1 MPIERVGFDQV
12 WQRTLFVL
20 DAATPADIP
29 QHFSL
34 SSEYFVC
41 LLAWDARTA
50 SADEISAVAGSLL
63 DGGAV
68 YVVAWGA
75 DCGRVHD
82 IIDENR
88 NEVDGPVVMTTWHEG
103 EELRD
108 AIRFVLAAAVPDDG
122 FQAHCRSTL
131 GIAIGSPGTVA
142 QIRRAF
148 ANPADFV
155 HKQDASG

>member
-1 MPIERVGFDQV
+1 MRIERVGFDHT
-12 WQRTLFVL
+12 WQRELFVL

-34 SSEYFVC
+34 SSEHFVC
-41 LLAWDARTA
+41 LLAWDAQIA
-50 SADEISAVAGSLL
+50 STVEISAVARRLL

-68 YVVAWGA
+68 YVVGWGA

-82 IIDENR
+82 IVNENR
-88 NEVDGPVVMTTWHEG
+88 KEVDGPVVMTTWHES
-103 EELRD
+103 EELDD

-122 FQAHCRSTL
+122 FQASCRSTL
-131 GIAIGSPGTVA
+131 GIAIGSPGTAA

-155 HKQDASG
+155 HEQDARG